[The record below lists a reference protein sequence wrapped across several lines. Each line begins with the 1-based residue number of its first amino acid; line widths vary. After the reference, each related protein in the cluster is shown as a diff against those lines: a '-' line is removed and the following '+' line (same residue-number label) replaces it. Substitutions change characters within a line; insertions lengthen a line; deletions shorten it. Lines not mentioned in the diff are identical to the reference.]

1 MGWSI
6 LAPVRRARNA
16 VPSFA
21 IALLLALVTSL
32 AACGGG
38 SAASDTTAEAE
49 TPEDDADDA
58 TAGVGGSSTDKEWR
72 GWRWKGKRSAC
83 FFRHRNSCY
92 DKLEAACRAARC
104 GEARCTHSEGVPAVV
119 SCRK

>member
-1 MGWSI
+1 MR
-6 LAPVRRARNA
+6 PARNA
-16 VPSFA
+16 VSSLA
-21 IALLLALVTSL
+21 IALLLALVTPL

-38 SAASDTTAEAE
+38 NTTSDTSGSGADA
-49 TPEDDADDA
+49 PEDDADDA
-58 TAGVGGSSTDKEWR
+58 TSGVGGSSRSSDKEWR

-92 DKLEAACRAARC
+92 DKLATACRAAGC
-104 GEARCTHSEGVPAVV
+104 EESGCQHGEGVPAVV